1 MQDNEELNIIL
12 LGSGNAKK
20 AGVQLLREFSSYYL
34 MDFTSRLSFNQTAQ
48 VIKQSKIFLC
58 CDGGLMH
65 AAAAVEAKFIPLL
78 ARLPAEMLLTQ
89 DISSYK
95 LFDKNNVNNILIDD
109 ILSDY
114 YEITNHLNDNDMGR

>member
-1 MQDNEELNIIL
+1 
-12 LGSGNAKK
+12 
-20 AGVQLLREFSSYYL
+20 
-34 MDFTSRLSFNQTAQ
+34 
-48 VIKQSKIFLC
+48 
-58 CDGGLMH
+58 MH

-95 LFDKNNVNNILIDD
+95 LFDKNNVNNILIDY